1 MQRAEVKKMLDL
13 KHVELKYTKA
23 ELLYGLVTVV
33 GCHGSPKNKVRGTQY
48 TLQDFMQEMRKNDE
62 IVQVDV
68 SNLVP
73 YQEPP

>member
-1 MQRAEVKKMLDL
+1 MQRAGVKKMLDL

-48 TLQDFMQEMRKNDE
+48 YMQEMRKNDE